1 MVVISGGDG
10 IDENG
15 NMIDDDAD
23 DFDGGKN
30 D

>member
-1 MVVISGGDG
+1 MVVISDGDG

-23 DFDGGKN
+23 DFDDGKK
-30 D
+30 